1 MTFINFINIS
11 TNIINMKVGNM
22 NIIEKQRIKKNLNQE
37 QLAEMVGLSQPS
49 ISLICNGNI
58 KGLKFSV
65 VKRLSEALDISV
77 EEIFS
82 DPEFIEQN
90 ITVR

>member
-1 MTFINFINIS
+1 
-11 TNIINMKVGNM
+11 M
-22 NIIEKQRIKKNLNQE
+22 NIIEKQRIKKNLSQE

-58 KGLKFSV
+58 KGLKFNV
-65 VKRLSEALDISV
+65 VKKLSEALDISM

-82 DPEFIEQN
+82 DPEFNGEN
-90 ITVR
+90 SHVKK